1 MSSSSS
7 ANDFYLNKNL
17 LRTDALHEYILE
29 TSVYPREHEL
39 LKGLREET
47 VKVHERSFMGV
58 PPDEGLLLSMLLKL
72 MNAKKAIEVGV
83 FTGYSLLTTAL
94 ALPEDGKITAIDVDK
109 SAYEKG
115 LPFIQKAGVE
125 HKINFIE
132 SKALAVLDK
141 LLEEMKEEDLY
152 DFAFVDADKTNYT
165 KYHERLLKLVKVGGA
180 IAYDNTLWMGAVAGW
195 KEEHDLLP
203 TDFKID
209 RDAMVELN
217 KFVAADPRI
226 EISQRLQSVPPSSVL
241 KGKSPLTGS
250 PSKFPTTLP
259 VDPAPAEAPEM
270 TNVIFIGIPI
280 LISKASWE
288 AVLESFP
295 GIDVSSQDPV
305 AAKNIDHVF

>member
-1 MSSSSS
+1 MERPYHIS
-7 ANDFYLNKNL
+7 LPKNI
-17 LRTDALHEYILE
+17 LRSDALHEYILE
-29 TSVYPREHEL
+29 TSVYPREHKQ

-47 VKVHERSFMGV
+47 TKIPWSRMSV
-58 PPDEGLLLSMLLKL
+58 PPEEGLLLSLLLKF
-72 MNAKKAIEVGV
+72 MNAKKTIEIGV

-94 ALPEDGKITAIDVDK
+94 ALPNDGKITAIDLDRK
-109 SAYEKG
+109 SYDIG

-132 SKALAVLDK
+132 SEALPVLDK
-141 LLEEMKEEDLY
+141 LLHEMKEEDLY

-226 EISQRLQSVPPSSVL
+226 EISQVPIGDGVTLCRRLY
-241 KGKSPLTGS
+241 
-250 PSKFPTTLP
+250 
-259 VDPAPAEAPEM
+259 
-270 TNVIFIGIPI
+270 
-280 LISKASWE
+280 
-288 AVLESFP
+288 
-295 GIDVSSQDPV
+295 
-305 AAKNIDHVF
+305 

>member
-141 LLEEMKEEDLY
+141 LLEELKEDELY
-152 DFAFVDADKTNYT
+152 DFAFVDADKTSYAD
-165 KYHERLLKLVKVGGA
+165 YHERLVKLVRIGGL
-180 IAYDNTLWMGAVAGW
+180 IAYDNTLWYGTVA
-195 KEEHDLLP
+195 EPENP
-203 TDFKID
+203 SIPPNAKII
-209 RDAMVELN
+209 REAAIKLN
-217 KFVAADPRI
+217 KSLAADTRI
-226 EISQRLQSVPPSSVL
+226 ELSQVSI
-241 KGKSPLTGS
+241 GDGLT
-250 PSKFPTTLP
+250 LCRRI
-259 VDPAPAEAPEM
+259 A
-270 TNVIFIGIPI
+270 
-280 LISKASWE
+280 
-288 AVLESFP
+288 
-295 GIDVSSQDPV
+295 
-305 AAKNIDHVF
+305 